1 MRKLILL
8 SSVLLLTACG
18 EWDNFTNSI
27 ESSVGALSRDVTLYT
42 NDGHVIKSW
51 HTNNAIEYKGP
62 IAGFIDD
69 KGNNVRISGTFIVEG
84 K

>member
-1 MRKLILL
+1 MRKLLVVAA
-8 SSVLLLTACG
+8 VLLLTGCG

-27 ESSVGALSRDVTLYT
+27 ESSIGSLSRDVTLY
-42 NDGHVIKSW
+42 NNNGQVIKSW
-51 HTNNAIEYKGP
+51 HTNNAIEYQGP

-69 KGNNVRISGTFIVEG
+69 KGNNVRISGTFVIEG